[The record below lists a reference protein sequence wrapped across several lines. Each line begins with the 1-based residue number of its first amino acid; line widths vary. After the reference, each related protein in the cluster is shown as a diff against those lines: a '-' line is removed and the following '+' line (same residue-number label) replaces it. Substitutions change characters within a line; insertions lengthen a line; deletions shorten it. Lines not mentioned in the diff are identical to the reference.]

1 MKISL
6 RQLLFVGFV
15 STFTVTLTERSTVAF
30 TLVPAQPGATSNWR
44 PVSPYL
50 IQDNLGNFYEG
61 STEVD
66 TRLWMQP
73 ISPGGTG
80 TFKITLGLWATAS
93 ERGFFGWNFQPAEQ
107 ELKGSFD
114 IVNYLAC
121 GYSVLCGIENPGE
134 PDPRD
139 NGVGATFYLKYRPAP
154 DDPQPGQ
161 QGRQLHWIQMV
172 RANYGVGF
180 PGGPILPGLPFIDN
194 LAKRDDPYYDT
205 AAFPG
210 EAGEDF
216 FMDRPYSPGE
226 IAALSENYFEA
237 ELYLVEETTPVGNPV
252 REVTIYNGIKWGWIN
267 KISPICPNNT
277 IKFNGVCLPP
287 QPTQTFSGTLTA
299 GFNENQHQIN
309 GLTPGNYFYAWT
321 KNDLPSNQCNPNTYL
336 TTYNNNSS
344 WDDDDSSLVG
354 DGFASALAGIVA
366 DDGTINL
373 SVRAANPGGR
383 GEDSGDYELYTT
395 VYDSNSAPPEIIVG
409 SSGGGGV
416 VFPRPRP
423 GGTQQNP
430 ILPTSSSSGGW
441 QIFNNVPGCRWYD
454 PHTTYGFE
462 FQALENTL
470 FTEILDFPVGQD
482 NRFTVS
488 VADTILG
495 EFSPGDRLNFV
506 SLFGAGV
513 SNFRITDIDPLIG
526 NTKETAFPIQLAFNQ
541 QVGSFQMRAIEET
554 PSPKEIPEPKAI
566 VGLFMLGGW
575 GIFQWRKIQQDKE
588 P

>member
-1 MKISL
+1 MQLRRYFLVLLTTPLLVALTGRSGWAFSFTLPSQQPSSPCTLSSL
-6 RQLLFVGFV
+6 YCNPASYSDPNLG
-15 STFTVTLTERSTVAF
+15 TVTTTIK
-30 TLVPAQPGATSNWR
+30 
-44 PVSPYL
+44 PVSQLPL
-50 IQDNLGNFYEG
+50 
-61 STEVD
+61 
-66 TRLWMQP
+66 
-73 ISPGGTG
+73 GGTNAFFNLLTSSVWAQEG
-80 TFKITLGLWATAS
+80 WTFNKAQQNLQGY
-93 ERGFFGWNFQPAEQ
+93 
-107 ELKGSFD
+107 FD
-114 IVNYLAC
+114 IKVYKPYAQRIPN
-121 GYSVLCGIENPGE
+121 YSVGANIQILYNPVIGQ
-134 PDPRD
+134 DPIG
-139 NGVGATFYLKYRPAP
+139 NNV
-154 DDPQPGQ
+154 
-161 QGRQLHWIQMV
+161 HWIQRV
-172 RANYGVGF
+172 VSNHGVTT
-180 PGGPILPGLPFIDN
+180 PIQGPIDQGHGTSEDKIDVVEEQKKPGSITMPNQIFT
-194 LAKRDDPYYDT
+194 PYYDT
-205 AAFPG
+205 VSGLADSFRF
-210 EAGEDF
+210 EDF
-216 FMDRPYSPGE
+216 STRPDITEDHNWY
-226 IAALSENYFEA
+226 A
-237 ELYLVEETTPVGNPV
+237 ELYLVQEIAPKTVV
-252 REVTIYNGIKWGWIN
+252 IHNGISWGWENIFT
-267 KISPICPNNT
+267 P
-277 IKFNGVCLPP
+277 GPP
-287 QPTQTFSGTLTA
+287 QPTQTFSSTLTA
-299 GFNENQHQIN
+299 GSNENQHQIN

-395 VYDSNSAPPEIIVG
+395 VYHPESAPPDIIVG

-416 VFPRPRP
+416 VFQRPRP

-513 SNFRITDIDPLIG
+513 SNFRITDIDTLIG

-554 PSPKEIPEPKAI
+554 PSPREIPEPTAI
-566 VGLFMLGGW
+566 VGLFILGGW
-575 GIFQWRKIQQDKE
+575 GIFQWRKIQKDKE

>member
-1 MKISL
+1 MQV
-6 RQLLFVGFV
+6 RQYFLFG
-15 STFTVTLTERSTVAF
+15 LT
-30 TLVPAQPGATSNWR
+30 TLVFGFTGQSSFAFSVTGQTQPNNAQYSLTFYSN
-44 PVSPYL
+44 SYFTGYL
-50 IQDNLGNFYEG
+50 
-61 STEVD
+61 D
-66 TRLWMQP
+66 T
-73 ISPGGTG
+73 
-80 TFKITLGLWATAS
+80 
-93 ERGFFGWNFQPAEQ
+93 FGIQ
-107 ELKGSFD
+107 ELKPPD
-114 IVNYLAC
+114 IKKNDFLKILRDTFPAKDGWIFQSAQNDLDSNFNVEL
-121 GYSVLCGIENPGE
+121 YSPFFAPWPNPITGQNQLSLGANIAVRHV
-134 PDPRD
+134 DK
-139 NGVGATFYLKYRPAP
+139 NGVEIPVENKF
-154 DDPQPGQ
+154 
-161 QGRQLHWIQMV
+161 HWIQQV
-172 RANYGVGF
+172 RSTRGSVGQSNFNYTVF
-180 PGGPILPGLPFIDN
+180 DRNFIDIPYNPKQDNPFYDLIQVPGLKATGSYFQDGPRVFELEN
-194 LAKRDDPYYDT
+194 SHLWLAT
-205 AAFPG
+205 
-210 EAGEDF
+210 
-216 FMDRPYSPGE
+216 
-226 IAALSENYFEA
+226 
-237 ELYLVEETTPVGNPV
+237 LYLVELENPSANFQDPKQEK
-252 REVTIYNGIKWGWIN
+252 RVTIHNGISWGWQ
-267 KISPICPNNT
+267 NT
-277 IKFNGVCLPP
+277 SNPQPP

-383 GEDSGDYELYTT
+383 GEDSGNYELYAT
-395 VYDSNSAPPEIIVG
+395 VYDSKSAPPEIIVG

-416 VFPRPRP
+416 VLPRPRP

-495 EFSPGDRLNFV
+495 EFSPGERLNFV

-513 SNFRITDIDPLIG
+513 TNFRITDIGSLIG

-575 GIFQWRKIQQDKE
+575 GIFQWRKIQQQKDKE